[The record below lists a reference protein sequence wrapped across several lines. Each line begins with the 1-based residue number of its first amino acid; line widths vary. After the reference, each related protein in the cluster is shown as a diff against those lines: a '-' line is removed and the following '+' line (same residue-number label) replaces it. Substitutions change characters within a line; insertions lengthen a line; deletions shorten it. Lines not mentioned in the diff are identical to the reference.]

1 MHPVSLDTRFGWYER
16 YMKRSRY
23 VILAPLIL
31 IALAFGASR
40 WAHTLQRSVAEY
52 TSPLVGSPVYPG
64 EQLPPLTQRVVIIVV
79 SGISYE
85 AAMQADMPIF
95 HTLRR
100 AGASAPM
107 VSRPPAY
114 WQSARTTLMTG
125 VWPDLNNA
133 AVLEADPATPRP
145 ITLDH
150 IAAAARDTGLRT
162 AVSGSATWERLLPAD
177 TVDATF
183 YAADGGVVADGNI
196 VQAALEFIAD
206 PQYNLI
212 LVHLTQLEETGR
224 AAGIESVAYAGA
236 ARQIDSHLRQITR
249 QMDLAQ
255 SVLMVTS
262 DVVLL
267 EDGASAGGEAKP
279 QDLPFVMAGQ
289 NVIAGT
295 FSPVRQVD
303 LAPTVAVFLGTRL
316 PAAAQGAPLYDLLHL
331 DQEMV
336 TLSHIQLAAQKTALG
351 EAYVTAI
358 GYEGVGDVIHQ
369 DLAAAHQSFLEGNQ
383 AGALETARLVTG
395 ELAAEMAQAKATRIK
410 SEQVQRLAISMLG
423 WLLPLLFFWSRRP
436 PRALLCILAAL
447 LTASVFYGL
456 YWLEGHHFSLSDITG
471 EAGILAPS
479 VARDAIAGLAVGGL
493 FVMAGLLH
501 GDRHRLLP
509 TVAIVYDY
517 GLLAVYLSAMPVLVA
532 YWHHGAAIR
541 WYLPDLR
548 LIALHGIALRQVT
561 IVASLSVL
569 LPWLIGLVLWVMGK
583 WHQRAEARTQE
594 WDSIAYLRRR

>member
-1 MHPVSLDTRFGWYER
+1 
-16 YMKRSRY
+16 MKRNRY

-31 IALAFGASR
+31 IVIAFGAYR
-40 WAHTLQRSVAEY
+40 WAHTLQRSIAEY
-52 TSPLVGSPVYPG
+52 TSPLAGSPVHPG
-64 EQLPPLTQRVVIIVV
+64 EPLPPLTQRVVIIVV

-85 AAMQADMPIF
+85 AAMEADMPIF

-107 VSRPPAY
+107 VSRPPTY

-133 AVLEADPATPRP
+133 AVLEADAATLRP

-150 IAAAARDTGLRT
+150 IAAAARDAGLRT
-162 AVSGSATWERLLPAD
+162 AVSGSATWEGLLPAD

-183 YAADGGVVADGNI
+183 YATDGGMVADGNI
-196 VQAALEFIAD
+196 VQAALGFIAD
-206 PQYNLI
+206 PGYNLI
-212 LVHLTQLEETGR
+212 LVHLTQLEEAGR
-224 AAGIESVAYAGA
+224 AAGIDSRAYAGA

-262 DVVLL
+262 DVALL

-279 QDLPFVMAGQ
+279 PELPFVMVGQ
-289 NVIAGT
+289 YVIAGA

-316 PAAAQGAPLYDLLHL
+316 PAAAQGAPLYDLLDL
-331 DQEMV
+331 DEEMV

-358 GYEGVGDVIHQ
+358 GYDGVSQVIHQ
-369 DLAAAHQSFLEGNQ
+369 DLAAAHQSLLEGNQ
-383 AGALETARLVTG
+383 AGALETARLVT
-395 ELAAEMAQAKATRIK
+395 EEVTAEMAQAKATRIK
-410 SEQVQRLAISMLG
+410 SEQVSRLAISILG
-423 WLLPLLFFWSRRP
+423 WLLPLLFFWSIRP
-436 PRALLCILAAL
+436 PRALLSILGAL
-447 LTASVFYGL
+447 LTVSVFYGL
-456 YWLEGHHFSLSDITG
+456 YRLEGHQFSLSDIAG
-471 EAGILAPS
+471 DAGIFAPS

-493 FVMAGLLH
+493 FVLAGLSH
-501 GDRHRLLP
+501 GDRHRWLP
-509 TVAIVYDY
+509 TVSTGYDY

-548 LIALHGIALRQVT
+548 LIALHRIALRQVA
-561 IVASLSVL
+561 IVASVSVL
-569 LPWLIGLVLWVMGK
+569 LPWLIGLVLWVMGR

-594 WDSIAYLRRR
+594 WDPIAYLRRR